1 MAASAGTHQLRQQS
15 AQTNYRAL
23 SSDAAHTLSA
33 IHRSGTASGR
43 VQESEPLARPLG
55 NTAPVSNLGAVSG
68 WHGLALK
75 LVIVLEVSTEDIGCG
90 LLRQEKE
97 IDGNL
102 RLGDLVSAV

>member
-1 MAASAGTHQLRQQS
+1 
-15 AQTNYRAL
+15 
-23 SSDAAHTLSA
+23 
-33 IHRSGTASGR
+33 
-43 VQESEPLARPLG
+43 
-55 NTAPVSNLGAVSG
+55 
-68 WHGLALK
+68 LALK